1 MFVSIYGDY
10 RQQSEQLAGAKRGGC
25 HPIWLTKITHELFG
39 QSMVVLD
46 NSRNKVHEATCTVME
61 QPLSAPLNGIA
72 IEFGYYPKPCDIATG
87 RFSVQTLPDY
97 ENSVATVVGDPNAFK
112 DWIYPGAQQ

>member
-1 MFVSIYGDY
+1 
-10 RQQSEQLAGAKRGGC
+10 
-25 HPIWLTKITHELFG
+25 
-39 QSMVVLD
+39 
-46 NSRNKVHEATCTVME
+46 ME

-87 RFSVQTLPDY
+87 RFSVQTLPDH

-112 DWIYPGAQQ
+112 DWIYPGAQQQRQARSISSSGWLAPRKNVKLLAHQSSA